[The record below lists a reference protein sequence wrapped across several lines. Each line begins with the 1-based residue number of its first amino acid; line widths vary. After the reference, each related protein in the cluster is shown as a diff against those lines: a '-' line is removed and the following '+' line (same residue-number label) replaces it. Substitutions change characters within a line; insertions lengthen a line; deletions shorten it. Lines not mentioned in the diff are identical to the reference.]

1 MNEADSFLIA
11 TKMKGSV
18 PPGFRRAEGGLIVP
32 EEVSREREVWCR
44 SEWKVLE
51 RATKLLQSRG
61 VRLLLG
67 CINVE
72 CRKKPLE
79 RIRSLDGGITLR
91 CEHKD
96 RVFVANLK

>member
-1 MNEADSFLIA
+1 MSDGRGDLVASDVIGPA
-11 TKMKGSV
+11 
-18 PPGFRRAEGGLIVP
+18 PAGFRKAVSGLVLP
-32 EEVSREREVWCR
+32 AEVSREREVWTR
-44 SEWKVLE
+44 DEWKVLE

-61 VRLLLG
+61 IRLLLG

-79 RIRSLDGGITLR
+79 RIRALDGGITLR
-91 CEHKD
+91 CEHRD